1 MNGNNPLLQ
10 FFKIMLDMIKCIRY
24 DIIDG
29 NIYIENEEKLY
40 RVEFVEIQGK
50 DLDTIKEENHE
61 R

>member
-10 FFKIMLDMIKCIRY
+10 FFKIMLDMVKCIRY

-40 RVEFVEIQGK
+40 RVEFIEIQKG
-50 DLDTIKEENHE
+50 LVTQM
-61 R
+61 